1 MLLDDGIS
9 ISLVYLLSYWYS
21 SQEMSVKWNC
31 VSSGCF
37 TIGNGTRQGGVL
49 SPYLFSRYIRGL
61 LQNIVNSDIGCYI
74 GDMCVNILAY
84 ADDIVLLCPSWKG
97 MQSLIDKLLLCAES
111 INMSCN
117 VTKTVC
123 MVINPLNRSYS
134 VII

>member
-9 ISLVYLLSYWYS
+9 IPLVYLLSYWYS
-21 SQEMSVKWNC
+21 SQEMSVKWNY

-37 TIGNGTRQGGVL
+37 TIGNGIRQGGVL

-61 LQNIVNSDIGCYI
+61 LQNIVNSDTRCYI

-84 ADDIVLLCPSWKG
+84 PDDIVLLCPLWKG
-97 MQSLIDKLLLCAES
+97 MQSMIDKLLLCAES

-117 VTKTVC
+117 VTKT
-123 MVINPLNRSYS
+123 M
-134 VII
+134 